1 MKHER
6 NELYITQIHRIPKI
20 LLHNWKDLVNFDK
33 KLPQI
38 LLLMETLSDKL
49 TTLYNDHWNDLI
61 INRSIYNRLLLS
73 ILQVISQKYGRN
85 L

>member
-33 KLPQI
+33 KLPKI
-38 LLLMETLSDKL
+38 LLLMETLSDK
-49 TTLYNDHWNDLI
+49 
-61 INRSIYNRLLLS
+61 
-73 ILQVISQKYGRN
+73 
-85 L
+85 